1 MVEAELI
8 VNSVTLV
15 IVAVVLLFVG
25 VAYYRTR
32 LTGLLIVLLL
42 ATLVGANMIVATAE
56 DLLARR
62 FPHLELF
69 SSLLA
74 LGTALLLLATV
85 IRRFSW
91 KSQ

>member
-8 VNSVTLV
+8 VNSITLV
-15 IVAVVLLFVG
+15 IVAVILVFVG

-32 LTGLLIVLLL
+32 ITGLLVILLL

-56 DLLARR
+56 DLLAGI

>member
-56 DLLARR
+56 DLLAGS
-62 FPHLELF
+62 FPRLELF
-69 SSLLA
+69 SSLFA

>member
-8 VNSVTLV
+8 VNSATLV
-15 IVAVVLLFVG
+15 IVAVVLVFVG

-32 LTGLLIVLLL
+32 VTGLLVILLL
-42 ATLVGANMIVATAE
+42 STLVGVNMIVATVE
-56 DLLARR
+56 DLLARS
-62 FPHLELF
+62 FPHLELV
-69 SSLLA
+69 SSFLA
-74 LGTALLLLATV
+74 LGTALLLLVTV